1 MSTINAHV
9 PEELGYLMMDAD
21 QHSTPARDA
30 YERYIDP
37 DKKHMAI
44 RTVQNAEGKWEQ
56 IYNGRPKKWV
66 AKNFQVV
73 GSADVL
79 AEVGVKGAGADVDTE
94 GNGAPEAGASNVI
107 PGSLLTK
114 LNPLKSLD
122 AEGRR
127 EFAKKYRALQEFL
140 DNPSDRL
147 AVMDS
152 QGIEATVNFATL
164 PGSEPEFEDDY
175 AGLYANLN
183 ALNRYLGEEWGFNKE
198 GRLFTPPYISFA
210 DADEALRQLE
220 IIMAIEVPKVVQC
233 STGPS
238 MFHSPFRPENDRFW
252 SICSEAGIKLAT
264 HLASLTRYGRQGEEW
279 DEPEVMLGDMDAFQW
294 VFYYG
299 DRPAMETVGAAI
311 LQGWFERFPK
321 MQLLL
326 SEQGTV
332 WLPYLIRKMDHA
344 FMMGRPGSFAKLTR
358 RPSEYF
364 KDHCFVAPFP
374 EENLQRVIEIV
385 GTKPIVFGSDFP
397 HGEGLPE
404 PTMYLSQVEKLTD
417 EDRHAIMRGN
427 LARFLDL
434 PA

>member
-1 MSTINAHV
+1 MSTINAYV

-37 DKKHMAI
+37 DKKDMAI
-44 RTVQNAEGKWEQ
+44 RTVKGPDGKWDQ
-56 IYNGRPKKWV
+56 IYNGRPRKWR

-73 GSADVL
+73 GSEEVL
-79 AEVGVKGAGADVDTE
+79 AEVGVKGAGAESSTE
-94 GNGAPEAGASNVI
+94 GNGAPEAGVGVI

-127 EFAKKYRALQEFL
+127 EFTKKYRALQEFL

-152 QGIEATVNFATL
+152 QGIESCVNYATL
-164 PGSEPEFEDDY
+164 PGSEPEFEEDFD
-175 AGLYANLN
+175 GLYANLN
-183 ALNRYLGEEWGFNKE
+183 ALNRYLGHEWGFNKE
-198 GRLFTPPYISFA
+198 QRLFTPPYISFA
-210 DADEALRQLE
+210 DPERALDQLKL
-220 IIMAIEVPKVVQC
+220 IMDIEVPKIIQC

-252 SICSEAGIKLAT
+252 DICSEAGIKLAT
-264 HLASLTRYGRQGEEW
+264 HLASLTRYARQGEEW

-332 WLPYLIRKMDHA
+332 WLPYLIRKMDHS
-344 FMMGRPGSFAKLTR
+344 FLMGRRGTFAKLTR

-374 EENLQRVIEIV
+374 EENIQRVIEIV

-404 PTMYLSQVEKLTD
+404 PTMYLSQVEKLTED
-417 EDRHAIMRGN
+417 DRHAIMRGN

-434 PA
+434 PD

>member
-1 MSTINAHV
+1 MSSIEAQV
-9 PEELGYLMMDAD
+9 LPELGYLINDAD
-21 QHSTPARDA
+21 EHSTPASDA

-37 DKKHMAI
+37 DKRHMAI
-44 RTVQNAEGKWEQ
+44 RTVKNDDGTYTQL
-56 IYNGRPKKWV
+56 YNGRPKKWTY
-66 AKNFQVV
+66 KNFQVV
-73 GSADVL
+73 GSEEL
-79 AEVGVKGAGADVDTE
+79 LEELGVKGAGSET
-94 GNGAPEAGASNVI
+94 GEAGTTAGVI

-114 LNPLKSLD
+114 LNPLKGLD

-140 DNPSDRL
+140 DNPEDRL
-147 AVMDS
+147 AVMNS

-175 AGLYANLN
+175 EGLYANLN
-183 ALNRYLGEEWGFNKE
+183 ALNRYLGTEWGYNYKN
-198 GRLFTPPYISFA
+198 RIFTPPYISFA
-210 DADEALRQLE
+210 DPEEAVKQLE
-220 IIMAIEVPKVVQC
+220 LIMSIEVPKVIQC
-233 STGPS
+233 ATGPS
-238 MFHSPFRPENDRFW
+238 MFTSPFRPENDRFW
-252 SICSEAGIKLAT
+252 SMCSEAGIKLAT
-264 HLASLTRYGRQGEEW
+264 HLASLTRYARHGEEW
-279 DEPEVMLGDMDAFQW
+279 NEKEVMLGDMDAFQW

-332 WLPYLIRKMDHA
+332 WLPYLVRKMDHA
-344 FMMGRPGSFAKLTR
+344 FLMGRRATWGKLTR

-364 KDHCFVAPFP
+364 KDHIFVAPFP
-374 EENLQRVIEIV
+374 EENVDRILEVI
-385 GTKPIVFGSDFP
+385 GPKPIVFGSDFP
-397 HGEGLPE
+397 HGEGLPD
-404 PTMYLSQVEKLTD
+404 PAVYLHQLKNVSD